1 MSELIAAEVARV
13 NEATRSMISAHCAWG
28 PQIRHGETQL
38 FTHTQLLEFVNLRI
52 ETADSCLLLI
62 ENGKIADALGLSRS
76 LLENYL
82 LFMLMCRGKKYFQ
95 LRDISEEKL
104 TAGQFKT
111 RVAQEQEELRELQRK
126 GETDCIEV
134 KRYPKAKDRLM
145 YIFEGL
151 KIKGDPDLI
160 HPVHLVHFQNFRPET
175 MRLKD
180 DNYFQYYQNDKETKR
195 ALQGHVDTEA
205 RRYKQYLSYEALL
218 HSLEINGIID
228 TYTDARIQAH
238 YTFLGK
244 FIHPTH
250 DAARNLHNRS
260 SWHSEPTS
268 IGLGHPYSETSK
280 LLASLYISYLVAG
293 LLDEAAT
300 LIEGAP
306 DKYISNSGTADLREA
321 VSRVNRDF
329 PYFWFLFNDPPQYD
343 RFMYC
348 IHHIDP
354 EDVRSWGGYSNVPV
368 KDVPF
373 NQHIYDNFQHSLNSA
388 RTTLYSYQSPLSG
401 MQ

>member
-13 NEATRSMISAHCAWG
+13 NEATRSMISAYCAWG
-28 PQIRHGETQL
+28 AQIQHGETQL
-38 FTHTQLLEFVNLRI
+38 FTHTQLLEFVNLRV

-95 LRDISEEKL
+95 LRDLSEEKL
-104 TAGQFKT
+104 TGGQFKA
-111 RVAQEQEELRELQRK
+111 RVAQEQERLRELRRE

-134 KRYPKAKDRLM
+134 KRYPRAKDRLM
-145 YIFEGL
+145 YVFEGL
-151 KIKGDPDLI
+151 KMKDNPDFI
-160 HPVHLVHFQNFRPET
+160 HPAHLVHFQEFRPEA

-180 DNYFQYYQNDKETKR
+180 ENYFQYYQNDKETKKV
-195 ALQGHVDTEA
+195 LQGHVDAEA
-205 RRYKQYLSYEALL
+205 WRYKHYLSYDALL

-228 TYTDARIQAH
+228 TNINARIEAH

-244 FIHPTH
+244 FLHPTH
-250 DAARNLHNRS
+250 DAARDLHNRRN
-260 SWHSEPTS
+260 WHCERTS
-268 IGLGHPYSETSK
+268 IGLEHSYSETST
-280 LLASLYISYLVAG
+280 LLASLYVSYLVAG

-306 DKYISNSGTADLREA
+306 EKYIANAGTPELRKA
-321 VSRVNRDF
+321 ISRVSRDF

-348 IHHIDP
+348 IHHVDP

-368 KDVPF
+368 VDMPF
-373 NQHIYDNFQHSLNSA
+373 NQHIYDNFQRSLNSA
-388 RTTLYSYQSPLSG
+388 RTTLYSYQSPLPG